1 MRKFASALS
10 GAEIQAICGGE
21 FRGDDK
27 LQASS
32 VADPAE
38 ATADSVVYFEQSRL
52 FEAVRESQ
60 AGLVICMPDQANL
73 LPGRN
78 LLLHP
83 RPGFAMMKLVS
94 WWLSHEAEKPA
105 PGIHPSVEVHPSVVL
120 GEDIHIGPGCVIGKG
135 CRIESGAVIESH
147 CVVGAECAI
156 GKNTRLHPRVTLYPF
171 SFIGSECIIH
181 SGAVIGADGFG
192 FVLEDGVQLKIPQ
205 VGNVQIGDHVEIGA
219 NSTVDCGTLG
229 PTSIG
234 DGTKIDNLV
243 QIGHN
248 CRIGKH
254 CILCAQVGLA
264 GSTVLGDYV
273 YLAGKAGA
281 AGHLSI
287 GDRAM
292 VGAQGGVTHD
302 LAPDGLY
309 WGTPAIDANAY
320 KRILAIQRKLPEIY
334 GHYRKQL
341 KHKED

>member
-21 FRGDDK
+21 YRGSDK
-27 LQASS
+27 LQAAS

-38 ATADSVVYFEQSRL
+38 AAADSVVYCEQPR
-52 FEAVRESQ
+52 FFQTVRDSQ
-60 AGLVICMPDQANL
+60 AGLIICAPDQAPQ

-83 RPGFAMMKLVS
+83 RPGLAMLKLLS
-94 WWLSHEAEKPA
+94 WWLESSAEKPP
-105 PGIHPSVEVHPSVVL
+105 PGIHPTAVVCPGAEIGADAHIGAFCVL
-120 GEDIHIGPGCVIGKG
+120 GPN
-135 CRIESGAVIESH
+135 CRIGTGAVIEAH
-147 CVVGAECAI
+147 CAI
-156 GKNTRLHPRVTLYPF
+156 GPQTTVGQNTWLYPRVTLYPR
-171 SFIGSECIIH
+171 SVIGADCIIH

-192 FVLEDGVQLKIPQ
+192 FVLEDGVQQKIPQ
-205 VGNVQIGDHVEIGA
+205 VGNVVIGDRVEIGA
-219 NSTVDCGTLG
+219 NTAVDRGTLG

-234 DGTKIDNLV
+234 EGTKIDNLV

-264 GSTVLGDYV
+264 GSTVLGDHV
-273 YLAGKAGA
+273 YMAGKSGS

-302 LAPDGLY
+302 LPADGLY
-309 WGTPAIDANAY
+309 WGTPAIDANIY
-320 KRILAIQRKLPEIY
+320 KRILALQRKLPEIY
-334 GHYRKQL
+334 GHYRKQI
-341 KHKED
+341 KNDED